1 MTMPDPPADVW
12 NRAVPVDAYQVGQRV
27 WVYRN
32 SAWRPGVVLTIS
44 SQALTVRYR
53 PGQGRG
59 TGVDTVTGASVAA
72 RTDADPVLDSGDDLG
87 SVRR

>member
-1 MTMPDPPADVW
+1 MPDSPADLG
-12 NRAVPVDAYQVGQRV
+12 NRAVPLDAYQVGQRV
-27 WVYRN
+27 WVYRD

-44 SQALTVRYR
+44 SRALTVRYR

-59 TGVDTVTGASVAA
+59 TGVDTVTGAIVAA
-72 RTDADPVLDSGDDLG
+72 RTVADSVLDGGDDLG